1 MAGAPLEEKGA
12 AKNGVAPSAAS
23 KAEVKEP
30 EVKEVA
36 ADAEGGEEGELSAVD
51 EEWLDRAF
59 KVLESLEEYC
69 SGPDFTAAL
78 SEFFTE
84 HLRDF
89 DGIEELEE
97 GDDMPAEWYSIFLS
111 YLERMD
117 TKVEEFITGT
127 EIAGGTCSS
136 DEVFGIIQ
144 HFNEL
149 GVEWPSTCVDYLIAC
164 TEYTNFL
171 QMIVDHRAMFG
182 LNPNFDPDALEE
194 GDEGEEGEE
203 EDKPEDLA
211 AVEKG
216 P

>member
-1 MAGAPLEEKGA
+1 VVA
-12 AKNGVAPSAAS
+12 AEGG
-23 KAEVKEP
+23 KAVKDAEP
-30 EVKEVA
+30 EVKEV
-36 ADAEGGEEGELSAVD
+36 AEGGEEGELSAVD

-78 SEFFTE
+78 SDFFTE

-117 TKVEEFITGT
+117 AKVEEFITGT

-182 LNPNFDPDALEE
+182 RNPNFDPDALEE